1 MAVPSPLLTIARWL
15 LGLAAPAMALAFTL
29 ALRPLMQQVPSPPF
43 VAAVMVAAWL
53 GGFGPA
59 LLATAA
65 SVVALHAFFLPPV
78 AGPLLSAGPVLWLLV
93 FCGVCVCTAAVVASR
108 GRVQGRLAASE
119 LLVRLVTDT
128 TPQLVYYLDPARRYR
143 FANRPYAER
152 YGLTPESIVG
162 RHIADVVTPE
172 RYASIKRHLGEALA
186 GRRRTFELTREVE
199 GLPRTLHVTYIPDA
213 DRGGRV
219 RGLVA
224 VVQDVTEQRRAEDER
239 ARLLALEQARRREAE
254 AIAEL
259 GRLLTEGL
267 DLDAVAPRIADLAR
281 GLLRATTTIVYRVDP
296 VSRDF
301 VCLAISGD
309 MGALR
314 PGGVLPRGAGAVGRA
329 VESGRPVTTANVL
342 EDADIDLPPA
352 TREWLEGAPYRAAL
366 AVPLRVKGRVIGAFA
381 AGDHL
386 GRVFTG
392 DEIRLAEALADHA
405 AVALDN
411 AQLYRDAGDR
421 RREAELLAELARA
434 VTASLDLDTVLG
446 RVTSA
451 ARDLCGADI
460 ARIALWD
467 AARAGMV
474 FRYTV
479 GTRAGDHDHV
489 LLEAGKGLAGHVLVT
504 GRPVRTDNVLEDPRL
519 HPDYEDMIRREGSV
533 AVLVAPIRMG
543 QAIEGL
549 IYVDNRTPRPF
560 NDRHESTLVRLA
572 DHAGIALRN
581 ARLFAG
587 EQAARS
593 EAEARA
599 QRTRL
604 LADVSRALSASLN
617 YESSLAAVGRLLVPA
632 RADWCVVHLVRR
644 DGAVRRAVVAHADPA
659 HEAVAAEMR
668 HSPAS
673 VNWATDGGSV
683 VRSLRAGRPL
693 LLDRAALADVDD
705 LVADPLERGL
715 LRTLA
720 PHALLLAPL
729 VARGRILGSLAW
741 LRVGSPEPYT
751 AEDLGLAEDVAARAA
766 LAIDGARLYR
776 QAERARIEA
785 EAANQAKDE
794 FLAVLSHELRTPL
807 TSMLGWLRLLRSGQL
822 GADRVTQALEVLE
835 RNTRTQARLIND
847 LLDVSRIIT
856 GKLQLDLYPL
866 DLTPIVEEAME
877 SARRDADAKGLDVES
892 QVRAETG
899 RVLGDPLRLGQIV
912 GNLLANAVKFTAPGG
927 HVRVSLVRAGSEAV
941 ITVADTG
948 IGIESAVIGHV
959 FERFRQADSTITR
972 RHGGLG
978 LGLAI
983 ARHLVELHGGTIA
996 AASPGVG
1003 LGATFTVRLPLT
1015 PVTAGVRPSEPAPA
1029 PPSIPGRLA
1038 LAGVR
1043 VLVVEDHPDTAE
1055 MVRAVLTGHGA
1066 RVRVAGSLG
1075 EALVVLG
1082 GLDFDVLVSDVGMP
1096 DGNGYELVQRLRE
1109 RERAAGRGP
1118 LPAVAVTA
1126 FAGSEARERALA
1138 AGFCDY
1144 AAKPIEPADLI
1155 ETVVR
1160 ACTRR

>member
-1 MAVPSPLLTIARWL
+1 LTVPAPLVAIARWL
-15 LGLAAPAMALAFTL
+15 LGLAAPAAALAFTL
-29 ALRPLMQQVPSPPF
+29 MLRPLMQQVPSPPF
-43 VAAVMVAAWL
+43 VAAVMITAWL
-53 GGFGPA
+53 GGFAPA
-59 LLATAA
+59 LLATAVSA
-65 SVVALHAFFLPPV
+65 AVLHHFFLPPV
-78 AGPLLSAGPVLWLLV
+78 AGPFLAAGPVLWLLV
-93 FCGVCVCTAAVVASR
+93 FCAVCVCTAAVVASR
-108 GRVQGRLAASE
+108 GRVQRRLAASE
-119 LLVRLVTDT
+119 LLVRLVADT
-128 TPQLVYYLDPARRYR
+128 TPQLVYYLDRDRRYR

-162 RHIADVVTPE
+162 RHVTEVVTPE
-172 RYASIKRHLGEALA
+172 RYTSIERHLTDALA
-186 GRRRTFELTREVE
+186 GRRRMFEIPREDDS
-199 GLPRTLHVTYIPDA
+199 GRSLQVTYIPDT

-224 VVQDVTEQRRAEDER
+224 VAQDVTERKRAEDER

-259 GRLLTEGL
+259 GRLLTEGIE
-267 DLDAVAPRIADLAR
+267 LDAVAPRIAELAR
-281 GLLRATTTIVYRVDP
+281 GLLRSLTTTVYRVDP

-309 MGALR
+309 MGAFR
-314 PGGVLPRGAGAVGRA
+314 PGDVLPRGVGAVGRA
-329 VESGRPVTTANVL
+329 VDSGRPVTTVNVL
-342 EDADIDLPPA
+342 EDPGIDVPA
-352 TREWLEGAPYRAAL
+352 GTREWLEGAPYRAVL

-386 GRVFTG
+386 GRVFTA
-392 DEIRLAEALADHA
+392 DELRLAEALADHA

-411 AQLYRDAGDR
+411 AQLYRDAEDR

-434 VTASLDLDTVLG
+434 VTESLDLDTVLG

-451 ARDLCGADI
+451 ARELCGADL

-467 AARAGMV
+467 AARSGMV

-479 GTRAGDHDHV
+479 GTRVVDHDRV
-489 LLEAGKGLAGHVLVT
+489 LLRPGKGLAGQVLAT
-504 GRPVRTDNVLEDPRL
+504 GRPARTDNVLEDPRL
-519 HPDYEDMIRREGSV
+519 HPDYEDMIRREGSL

-549 IYVDNRTPRPF
+549 LYVDNRTSRAF
-560 NDRHESTLVRLA
+560 NDRHESTLLRLA

-587 EQAARS
+587 EQTARS

-599 QRTRL
+599 RRTRL
-604 LADVSRALSASLN
+604 LADVSRALSASLD
-617 YESSLAAVGRLLVPA
+617 YESCLRAVGRLLVPA
-632 RADWCVVHLVRR
+632 RADWCIVHLVRR
-644 DGAVRRAVVAHADPA
+644 DGGVRRVVVAHADPA
-659 HEAVAAEMR
+659 HHAVADEMR
-668 HSPAS
+668 RTPAT
-673 VNWATDGGSV
+673 VNWAADTGTA
-683 VRSLRAGRPL
+683 VRALRAGRSL
-693 LLDRAALADVDD
+693 LLDHAALTAGEDVVD
-705 LVADPLERGL
+705 DPLERRV
-715 LRTLA
+715 LRALR
-720 PHALLLAPL
+720 PHALLLTPL
-729 VARGRILGSLAW
+729 IARGRTLGSLAW
-741 LRVGSPEPYT
+741 LRVDGAEPYT

-766 LAIDGARLYR
+766 LAIDSARLYR
-776 QAERARIEA
+776 QAERARVEA

-807 TSMLGWLRLLRSGQL
+807 TPILGWLRLLRSGQL
-822 GADRVTQALEVLE
+822 GADRVTQALEVVE
-835 RNTRTQARLIND
+835 RNTRTQAQLIND

-866 DLTPIVEEAME
+866 DLTPIVEEAVE
-877 SARRDADAKGLDVES
+877 SARRDAEAKRIDVRFEMRS
-892 QVRAETG
+892 DVG
-899 RVLGDPLRLGQIV
+899 PVLGDPLRLGQIV
-912 GNLLANAVKFTAPGG
+912 GNLLANAVKFGSIGG
-927 HVRVSLVRAGSEAV
+927 HVRASLASEAGEAV

-948 IGIESAVIGHV
+948 IGIEPAVLPHV

-983 ARHLVELHGGTIA
+983 TRHLVERHGGTVT
-996 AASPGVG
+996 AASPGAG
-1003 LGATFTVRLPLT
+1003 LGATFTVRLPLA
-1015 PVTAGVRPSEPAPA
+1015 PAAPRARPSEPTPTAA
-1029 PPSIPGRLA
+1029 DDGRPVA

-1043 VLVVEDHPDTAE
+1043 VLVVEDHADTAE
-1055 MVRAVLTGHGA
+1055 LVRAVLTGHGA
-1066 RVRVAGSLG
+1066 RVRIAGSMG
-1075 EALVVLG
+1075 EALVMLG
-1082 GLDFDVLVSDVGMP
+1082 ESDFDVLLSDVGMP

-1109 RERAAGRGP
+1109 HERVAGRGP

-1126 FAGSEARERALA
+1126 FAGSEARERVLS

-1144 AAKPIEPADLI
+1144 AAKPIEPAVLI
-1155 ETVVR
+1155 DTVAR